1 MVVSPHLVR
10 PLKRGTPQPPMPGS
24 QYDSFNPS
32 SGDLI
37 LYEDGAFDE
46 SNYGFSR

>member
-37 LYEDGAFDE
+37 LSEDGAFDE